1 MSTIQELY
9 NRKLKGESTK
19 SYGTLLKDL
28 YLLNNNHH
36 SVIGRILEQNNKR
49 EVLVPV
55 NNKIVF
61 EEYMKVLISIKEGN
75 SKNIL
80 TILNQM
86 RMVRD
91 YKDYDLVG
99 LKKNVSRFQL
109 DSPLLIKVRE
119 YGLDKLSKIEE
130 FKFILDGIGID
141 YFIEL
146 LYLMN
151 NKTELYKNY

>member
-28 YLLNNNHH
+28 YLLNNKHH

-109 DSPLLIKVRE
+109 DSSLLIKVRE

>member
-109 DSPLLIKVRE
+109 DSSLLIKVRE

>member
-109 DSPLLIKVRE
+109 DSSLLIKVRE

-151 NKTELYKNY
+151 NKTELYNNY